1 MPYMDIYIIEHY
13 QHTITAILAAD
24 IPTVIQDD
32 YSQSSIICLSGQH
45 ARCIEMCGHNVW
57 KTS

>member
-1 MPYMDIYIIEHY
+1 MDIYIIEHY